1 MRDDIPPLHLSVAA
15 LLVLEWNN
23 LDEGTQDVGVWR
35 KVGLCCILGKAPGT
49 AHDKV
54 ILNLIQEY
62 GRLVSALNVSLE

>member
-1 MRDDIPPLHLSVAA
+1 M
-15 LLVLEWNN
+15 
-23 LDEGTQDVGVWR
+23 GVWR
-35 KVGLCCILGKAPGT
+35 KVGLCCILGKARGT